1 MPKPMAMALS
11 RFCTGKTSE
20 RAVMA
25 DSLNAATNRLSTMLY
40 SELTSMEMTLGSA
53 MDIKSG
59 KTGRSFIKVLFTEEI
74 SSHRVGFAEVWTQ
87 KSHTMAFAP
96 LCGEK

>member
-1 MPKPMAMALS
+1 
-11 RFCTGKTSE
+11 
-20 RAVMA
+20 MA
-25 DSLNAATNRLSTMLY
+25 DSLMRATNRLSTMLY

-74 SSHRVGFAEVWTQ
+74 SFHRVGLQRFGRKKATQ
-87 KSHTMAFAP
+87 WLLHHCVAKNS
-96 LCGEK
+96 LIL

>member
-1 MPKPMAMALS
+1 
-11 RFCTGKTSE
+11 
-20 RAVMA
+20 MA
-25 DSLNAATNRLSTMLY
+25 DSLMRATNRLSTMLY

-87 KSHTMAFAP
+87 KKPHNGFCTIVWRKIA
-96 LCGEK
+96 